1 MSSIFFHT
9 SPRADQVTTFSA
21 LNGAIDS
28 SRISTGYPGKEN
40 RNPSAAQRPRY
51 TTSPQDLSATRPRNS
66 RDCGAVL
73 ARFVSAIPGHGGW
86 RFADICAGWKTDF
99 VNPDGPAIPS
109 LDPRSPG
116 LELRIVWPGYA
127 HVDGTR
133 RIKLMKAGR
142 PTSQFELAVDI
153 LDAYEVFVEKARRG
167 LFNPQTQGDLAWKI
181 HSTTSIK
188 DFVLVALVSTD
199 AEHVL
204 QAVVEPAAPRR

>member
-1 MSSIFFHT
+1 MSTIFFHT
-9 SPRADQVTTFSA
+9 SPRPDQVTTFSA

-28 SRISTGYPGKEN
+28 SRMSTGYPGKEN
-40 RNPSAAQRPRY
+40 RHPSAAQRPRY
-51 TTSPQDLSATRPRNS
+51 TTSPQDLSATHPRTY

-73 ARFVSAIPGHGGW
+73 VRFVSAIPGHGGW

-116 LELRIVWPGYA
+116 LELRIVVRVLPSPNHPVLTQRSQWPGYT
-127 HVDGTR
+127 HVDGSR

-153 LDAYEVFVEKARRG
+153 LDAFEVFMEV
-167 LFNPQTQGDLAWKI
+167 
-181 HSTTSIK
+181 SIYH
-188 DFVLVALVSTD
+188 VVALAS
-199 AEHVL
+199 
-204 QAVVEPAAPRR
+204 RR